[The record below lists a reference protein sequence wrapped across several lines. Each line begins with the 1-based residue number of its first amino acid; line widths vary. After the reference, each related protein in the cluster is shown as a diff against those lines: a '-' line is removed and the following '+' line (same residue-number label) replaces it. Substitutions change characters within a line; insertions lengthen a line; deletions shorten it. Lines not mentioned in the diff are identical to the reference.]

1 MKKPLLISALVPT
14 SIEFYIPR
22 TQTLGTALRLG
33 PQEVSLGIELERLE
47 EGRKGHGDWRAVGTG
62 LEVEEPGPSLT
73 GQRDR
78 TGWQVDSER
87 LKHGRKLVGTSL
99 FLQTLG
105 LLDTRT
111 FFLEDE
117 WWFVR

>member
-1 MKKPLLISALVPT
+1 MATMMKKPLLISALVPT

-47 EGRKGHGDWRAVGTG
+47 EGRKG
-62 LEVEEPGPSLT
+62 
-73 GQRDR
+73 QRDR